1 MNVDLAIQE
10 SKQIEND
17 LKNLANG
24 FALVTSAEP
33 NKGEDE
39 AEFDRR
45 QKAAIEQYF
54 SMVADTVD
62 TIGTKEHLDGLKLG
76 AYLYYA
82 KQIWEFLPLT
92 SEHMKTNKY
101 KWREFAKK
109 KSNGRS
115 PSTTNNLINAAEV
128 FLVCRPTPPDGVE
141 FNPWIVPTSNLI
153 IAAHRAQTGK
163 LSDTAWKMLAD
174 PDTGYRDMLQQLH
187 KDDPEKDEK
196 DLPMSEVNVLYI
208 DEGVLY
214 FKDTI
219 AGTTVGLVSVDDADS
234 DDPSVKRGMAVL
246 TAVIAKVYADDVQ
259 KLLKA

>member
-1 MNVDLAIQE
+1 MNLDFAIQE
-10 SKQIEND
+10 SKRIEKE
-17 LKNLANG
+17 LTKLAEG
-24 FALVTSAEP
+24 FNAALQA
-33 NKGEDE
+33 EDE
-39 AEFDRR
+39 KQIVGYFDSLSN
-45 QKAAIEQYF
+45 KIDKIE
-54 SMVADTVD
+54 ATERL
-62 TIGTKEHLDGLKLG
+62 GGLELG
-76 AYLYYA
+76 AHLYYA
-82 KQIWEFLPLT
+82 KQMWDMLPLT
-92 SEHMKTNKY
+92 AKAMKDNRY
-101 KWREFAKK
+101 KWREFVKK

-128 FLVCRPTPPDGVE
+128 FLVCKPTPPDGVE
-141 FNPWIVPTSNLI
+141 FNPWVVPTSNLI